1 MKVDLSTT
9 PHKVETAVRKI
20 VNATEPKVKEKLIP
34 KHPLN
39 DIWSVVE
46 KHAEEMS
53 PQEYLNARQYLAS
66 LENLFGKGD
75 N

>member
-1 MKVDLSTT
+1 MKVDLRTT

-66 LENLFGKGD
+66 LENLYMFEK
-75 N
+75 